1 MSAETSSEALL
12 AGRVIL
18 VTGAANGIGRAVA
31 ESCARAGA
39 RLVLNDLG
47 CDPEGE
53 GQDPEA
59 IAAVGRALTGEG
71 AEVVTDARDLC
82 ARGVPGD
89 LVRTAKERFG
99 RLDGVV
105 SSAGI
110 VAERSVLKTDDAFL
124 DRVLD
129 LHVRATFALLRAGA
143 SAMTEEKTGGSI
155 VLLSGSAAFF
165 GARGQAAIGGA
176 QAAIVSLARSAALEL
191 RRHEIRVNALVP
203 SARTRATQDL
213 PTFSAIAEESMGAGH
228 VAALVTFLLSKLA
241 SEISGEIVGIAG
253 TRAYGFRTRESPGA
267 FADGGPASPA
277 WFAEHW
283 REVVR

>member
-1 MSAETSSEALL
+1 VSSQASEALL
-12 AGRVIL
+12 AGKVIL

-31 ESCARAGA
+31 ESCAREGA

-47 CDPEGE
+47 CDREGE
-53 GQDPEA
+53 GRDPEA
-59 IAAVGRALTGEG
+59 IRAFGRELTLAG
-71 AEVVTDARDLC
+71 ATIVTDDRDLTV
-82 ARGVPGD
+82 RGVPGD

-105 SSAGI
+105 SCAGI
-110 VAERSVLKTDDAFL
+110 LAERSVVKTDDAFL

-129 LHVRATFALLRAGA
+129 VHVRAAFALLRAAA
-143 SAMTEEKTGGSI
+143 SAMTDEKTGGSI
-155 VLLSGSAAFF
+155 VLMSGAAAFF

-203 SARTRATQDL
+203 SARTRATEDL
-213 PTFSAIAEESMGAGH
+213 PTFAAIAERSMSADH
-228 VAALVTFLLSKLA
+228 VAPLVTFLLSGLS

-267 FADGGPASPA
+267 FAEGGPATPQ
-277 WFAEHW
+277 WLAEHW
-283 REVVR
+283 RDVVR